1 MTKMNEMNNANKAKD
16 VLKPIRFINTI
27 NNSID
32 AENHIK
38 ERGKRGSR
46 EHFLRMLE
54 KVPNV

>member
-1 MTKMNEMNNANKAKD
+1 MNEMNNANKAKD

-54 KVPNV
+54 KVPDV